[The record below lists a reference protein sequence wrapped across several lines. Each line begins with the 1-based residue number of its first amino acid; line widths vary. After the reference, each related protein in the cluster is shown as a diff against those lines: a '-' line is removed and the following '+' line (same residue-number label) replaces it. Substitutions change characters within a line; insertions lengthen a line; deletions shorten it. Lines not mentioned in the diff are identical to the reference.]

1 MSVIILQFFYP
12 IRTHILILIQ
22 GSMIQNIRS
31 EERKNA
37 RVAENYENQQRL
49 EKIYNRIS
57 FLRQSCRCRFI
68 CTGLKRTSQV
78 LVRGILTNF
87 YQGSRE
93 ACEELMSLEDQLQK

>member
-1 MSVIILQFFYP
+1 MGSILKHSMQLIIIVLDTITEKASVSVIILQFFYP

-68 CTGLKRTSQV
+68 CTGLRTAE
-78 LVRGILTNF
+78 
-87 YQGSRE
+87 SR
-93 ACEELMSLEDQLQK
+93 

>member
-1 MSVIILQFFYP
+1 MGSILKHSMQLIIIVLDTITEKASVSVIILQFFYP

-37 RVAENYENQQRL
+37 RVAENENQQRL

-68 CTGLKRTSQV
+68 CTGLRTAE
-78 LVRGILTNF
+78 
-87 YQGSRE
+87 SR
-93 ACEELMSLEDQLQK
+93 